1 MRCEDGRK
9 AKHLLLALW
18 QRAGAAHGAS
28 AGLGLF
34 GAAGFGAGSSFRSV
48 GMQFICK
55 AASEVL
61 GWLVNACRESLCRSN
76 KHFGD
81 CYLYCSHVGKN
92 NYMLRNHVKL
102 SSNLYKIKLKVTEW
116 MLILAVLPLA
126 VTLGLQPLTSFCV
139 Q

>member
-1 MRCEDGRK
+1 MGGKRSACCWHCGRGLGQLTV
-9 AKHLLLALW
+9 LLLVWGSLEL
-18 QRAGAAHGAS
+18 
-28 AGLGLF
+28 LGLVL
-34 GAAGFGAGSSFRSV
+34 GALSAVLECSLSTD
-48 GMQFICK
+48 K

-61 GWLVNACRESLCRSN
+61 GWLVNACRESLCSSN

-81 CYLYCSHVGKN
+81 CHLYCSHVGKN